1 MAQSGPR
8 SIGIKEL
15 DRWVAGIRDRN
26 TKNPPEEVEPEDSDV
41 QFEKGEEFG
50 VDFLRSLQYWTHMRS
65 YPNDSYD
72 PTAYNRA
79 VDSRER
85 MAPASRRLLPPGLQG
100 SAWEF
105 VGPKNLNVPY
115 RTYYGTRPTS
125 GRVNNIA
132 IDPTNGQ
139 RIFLATAGGGA
150 WRTVDGGTNWVPV
163 GNDWQMQNTQ
173 SVAIDPKNPNT
184 VYVGTGDFNGFE
196 LYPFGLLR
204 STDGGDT
211 WSSVGAGVFGD
222 RIVTAVLIDPN
233 DSQSLFVAASSRFGD
248 GYVWKSTNGGASW
261 SQAINVQSGWYNLK
275 AGPADVNGKRAFY
288 AIANGN
294 SPRIYVS
301 KDQGVTWAPATVPFG
316 GDGYEGVDI
325 APSPVTVGTVY
336 VLSGR
341 EQSIYKSTDFGT
353 TWTNI
358 TNNHPSG
365 YNWSQSWYDWHLTV
379 SHANGKDVLYT
390 GLIDL
395 AMSTDGGA
403 TWINAGRSY
412 FGDARTHND
421 QHGGTIDPSNPNRLI
436 FGNDGGI
443 YELVY
448 NPADGTTAIKGLSKT
463 LGVTQFYDAD
473 WHPTDADM
481 MLGGTQD
488 NATPVSLSDLE
499 NWENVGGGDG
509 FQVWINPIDPKI
521 QYTTIYSNTVIK
533 TINGWQTQ
541 FDISPRLNDPTPFVT
556 PVEGDPNVTN
566 VVYTGNAWLHRYDG
580 TSWSLKLGGQMLG
593 ASSSDFITAIK
604 IPVGDSNTIY
614 VATGQGR
621 LWRSGDRGA
630 TWTSIRA
637 NLPNR
642 AITSI
647 DIDPT
652 NKNDILVGF
661 SGLGGGHLYRTQD
674 ASAASVQWTNVS
686 GTGTS
691 SLPDIPLNAITRHW
705 ANPSSTWFV
714 ATDVGVFLTEDA
726 GSTWVNFGE
735 PFGLPNAR
743 ATAIKAVPGTAYLNV
758 ATYGRGMWRI
768 SLAVGAQLSQLS
780 AVPTTVRGGQK
791 SVGTITLSEPAGED
805 TVITLTSSSDRATV
819 PPQLVVS
826 AGQTSATFDITT
838 TPVEAATTATITAAA
853 GIRTRTVDLTI
864 NPPTVSTVALAPASV
879 YGGNPSTGTVT
890 LDAPAPLNGT
900 RVALASDI
908 PEATVPA
915 SVLVPAGGTTA
926 TFSIST
932 ASVLAQKTARISA
945 SASNVVRSAN
955 LTVRPVT
962 VTSVSVNKSIV
973 ESGGSATGT
982 VRLIVPAPPGGVTVS
997 LKAGNASMVK
1007 VPASITFPAGI
1018 AVRTFT
1024 IKAGSTN
1031 VQVKTTISATRG
1043 ASTQSVAFTVDRTRI
1058 ASISAGTGDKV
1069 GGLTYEGK
1077 VTIKGI
1083 APAAGTVVAL
1093 SSNRTD
1099 VLAVPASVTVL
1110 AGKTEATFKY
1120 TTKGTSGRTG
1130 VTITASLAGETRTAT
1145 VYVLPPSLT
1154 QVTVEPT
1161 SITGGLTAT
1170 AKATISG
1177 PAPKGGLLL
1186 SLGTSNTS
1194 VATTLASIRVPEG
1207 QRSILFYVYTKK
1219 VKGAVTIQVRAS
1231 YAGVTRSTSLTVR
1244 P

>member
-1 MAQSGPR
+1 L
-8 SIGIKEL
+8 GIQEL
-15 DRWVAGIRDRN
+15 ERWVSGIRDRN
-26 TKNPPEEVEPEDSDV
+26 AKNPLAEVEPEDGDAR
-41 QFEKGEEFG
+41 FEKGEEFG
-50 VDFLRSLQYWTHMRS
+50 VDFLRSLQYWTHMRA

-79 VDSRER
+79 AEARAR
-85 MAPASRRLLPPGLQG
+85 MAPASRRLLPPGPQA

-150 WRTVDGGTNWVPV
+150 WRTVDGGANWVPI

-211 WSSVGAGVFGD
+211 WSSVGSGVFGD
-222 RIVTAVLIDPN
+222 RIVTAVLIDPS
-233 DSQSLFVAASSRFGD
+233 DSQTLFVAASTRFGD
-248 GYVWKSTNGGASW
+248 GFVWKSTNAGTTW
-261 SQAINVQSGWYNLK
+261 SRAINVQSGWYNLK

-294 SPRIYVS
+294 SPKIYVS
-301 KDQGVTWAPATVPFG
+301 RDQGQTWTPATVPFG
-316 GDGYEGVDI
+316 GDGTEGVDI
-325 APSPVTVGTVY
+325 APSPIAVGTVY

-341 EQSIYKSTDFGT
+341 ERAIFKSTDFGA

-358 TNNHPSG
+358 TNNHPGG
-365 YNWSQSWYDWHLTV
+365 YNWSQSWYDWHLAV

-395 AMSTDGGA
+395 AMSLDGGD

-421 QHGGTIDPSNPNRLI
+421 QHGGAIDPSNPNRLI
-436 FGNDGGI
+436 FGNDGGV
-443 YELVY
+443 YELVL
-448 NPADGTTAIKGLSKT
+448 NPADGTTRITGLSKT

-473 WHPTDADM
+473 WHPTDPDM

-488 NATPVSLSDLE
+488 NATPVSLGDLE

-509 FQVWINPIDPKI
+509 FQVWINPINPKI
-521 QYTTIYSNTVIK
+521 QYTTIYGNTVIK
-533 TINGWQTQ
+533 TVDGWQTQ
-541 FDISPRLNDPTPFVT
+541 FDISPALNDPTPFVT
-556 PVEGDPNVTN
+556 PVEGDPNELD
-566 VVYTGNAWLHRYDG
+566 VVYTGNAWLHRYNG
-580 TSWSLKLGGQMLG
+580 SSWTLKLGGQMLG
-593 ASSSDFITAIK
+593 ANSNDFITAIK
-604 IPVGDSNTIY
+604 IPVGDSNVLY
-614 VATGQGR
+614 VATSQGR
-621 LWRSGDRGA
+621 LWRSGDRGE
-630 TWTSIRA
+630 TWKDIRG

-661 SGLGGGHLYRTQD
+661 SGFGAGHLFRTQD
-674 ASAASVQWTNVS
+674 ASAANVQWTNVS

-691 SLPDIPLNAITRHW
+691 SIPDIPLNAITRHW
-705 ANPSSTWFV
+705 TNPSSVWFV
-714 ATDVGVFLTEDA
+714 ATDVGVFMTEDA

-768 SLAVGAQLSQLS
+768 SLAVGAQLSQVS
-780 AVPTTVRGGQK
+780 VAPTTVRGGQAA
-791 SVGTITLSEPAGED
+791 VGTVTLSEPAGED
-805 TVITLTSSSDRATV
+805 TVVTLTSSSDKATV
-819 PPQLVVS
+819 PPQVVVT
-826 AGQTSATFDITT
+826 AGQTSANFNIATS
-838 TPVEAATTATITAAA
+838 PVDAATAVTLTAAS
-853 GIRTRTVDLTI
+853 GIRTRTATLTI
-864 NPPTVSTVALAPASV
+864 NPPTVSKVSLLPASV
-879 YGGNPSTGTVT
+879 YGGNPATGTVT
-890 LDAPAPLNGT
+890 LDAPAPINGT
-900 RVALASDI
+900 RVNLASDI

-926 TFSIST
+926 SFAVGT

-945 SASNVVRSAN
+945 SSANVVRSAN

-962 VTSVSVNKSIV
+962 VASIAVDKSIV

-982 VRLIVPAPPGGVTVS
+982 IRLIVPAPPGGLSVS
-997 LKAGNASMVK
+997 LSAGNASLVK
-1007 VPASITFPAGI
+1007 VPSSITFPAGI

-1024 IKAGSTN
+1024 IKAGATN
-1031 VQVKTTISATRG
+1031 AQVKTTISATRG

-1058 ASISAGTGDKV
+1058 SALSAGAGDKV

-1083 APAAGTVVAL
+1083 APASGTVVAL

-1099 VLAVPASVTVL
+1099 ILTVPASVTVP
-1110 AGKTEATFKY
+1110 AGKTETTFKY
-1120 TTKGTSGRTG
+1120 TTKGASVRTG

-1145 VYVLPPSLT
+1145 VFVLPPSLT
-1154 QVTVEPT
+1154 QVTLEPT
-1161 SITGGLTAT
+1161 PITGGLTAT

-1186 SLGTSNTS
+1186 TLGTSNSS

-1219 VKGAVTIQVRAS
+1219 VKGSTTVQVRAT
-1231 YAGVTRSTSLTVR
+1231 YAGVTKSASLTVR